1 MNEFS
6 LRAFLGRHQFRASIH
21 FLLVAVLVG
30 IGVLVGGGVL
40 SVAAETPPPPLAGEE
55 YFNRYQ
61 LEGMASW
68 YGGKF
73 QGRLTANGEVFDTN
87 QLTAAH
93 RELPFG
99 TIVRVT
105 NTLNGRV
112 VVVRINDRG
121 PFVDDRVI
129 DLSRAAADIIGLT
142 SAGVAPVRLE
152 VMHYQAE
159 SDLRTVQ
166 VASFS
171 RRANAEALATRL
183 KGEGLNAV
191 IESVSTTGVHRVII
205 QAVPETELDS
215 VQHRLASL
223 GHRNVLVR
231 QK

>member
-1 MNEFS
+1 MNEFCLS
-6 LRAFLGRHQFRASIH
+6 ALPGRRSNRFHLRYMLAT
-21 FLLVAVLVG
+21 VLVVFG
-30 IGVLVGGGVL
+30 AFTA
-40 SVAAETPPPPLAGEE
+40 SAETPPPPLAEEE
-55 YFNRYQ
+55 YFDRYQ

-73 QGRLTANGEVFDTN
+73 QGRLTANGEIFDTN
-87 QLTAAH
+87 KLTAAH

-105 NTLNGRV
+105 NTRNNRV

-142 SAGVAPVRLE
+142 AAGVAPVRLE

-183 KGEGLNAV
+183 TNEGLNAV
-191 IESVSTTGVHRVII
+191 IESVSTAGVHRVII
-205 QAVPETELDS
+205 QAVPEAELED

-223 GHRNVLVR
+223 GHRNILVR
-231 QK
+231 TK

>member
-1 MNEFS
+1 MNGFRLS
-6 LRAFLGRHQFRASIH
+6 TRFRGIYRHLALAATLLLLG
-21 FLLVAVLVG
+21 G
-30 IGVLVGGGVL
+30 IGVSG
-40 SVAAETPPPPLAGEE
+40 ETHPIGDE
-55 YFNRYQ
+55 YFDQYQ

-73 QGRLTANGEVFDTN
+73 QGRLTASGEVFDTN

-105 NTLNGRV
+105 NTRNGRV

-129 DLSRAAADIIGLT
+129 DLSRAAADIIDLT
-142 SAGVAPVRLE
+142 SVGVAPVRLE

-159 SDLRTVQ
+159 NDLRTIQ
-166 VASFS
+166 IASFGK
-171 RRANAEALATRL
+171 RTNADSLVARL
-183 KGEGLNAV
+183 RDEEIHAV
-191 IESVSTTGVHRVII
+191 IESVPTVGVHRVII
-205 QAVPETELDS
+205 QGVPERELATIE
-215 VQHRLASL
+215 HRLATL
-223 GHRNVLVR
+223 GHHNVLIR